1 VLGFDAFGPDE
12 LGRTVSLSAPSRELD
27 ALKDAYN
34 INIAVYK
41 DTPTIA
47 KCKIR
52 ASSSIS

>member
-1 VLGFDAFGPDE
+1 VLGFNAFGPDE

-34 INIAVYK
+34 INFAVYNDK
-41 DTPTIA
+41 SMIA
-47 KCKIR
+47 KCNNC

>member
-1 VLGFDAFGPDE
+1 VLGFDAFGPGE

-47 KCKIR
+47 KCKNH